1 MENKTGRIILYTFI
15 GLILIAG
22 AFSGGV
28 WVGYFMP
35 NAITAG
41 SNLLPSGNS
50 TTTSQ
55 TSATPETI
63 ITPPPDTTTGLF
75 SPFWQAWE
83 LVHQQYVDQPVNDTT
98 LMQGAIKGMLD
109 SLGDAHTTYMSP
121 EESQQASADLS
132 GYDGIGAY
140 VDTTTKNLT
149 IVSPIPGSPAE
160 AAGLKPGDVIIA
172 VDKKDVTSDTP
183 TAVLQ
188 MVLGKAGTPVTLTIQ
203 RPNVDKP
210 FDVTITR
217 AHIVIPTIQGKMLS
231 GNIAYIDLS
240 TFGQTTADDL
250 TAELKQLLA
259 QNPKGLILDL
269 RDDGGGYLDTAVAV
283 ISQFVDQGTVLI
295 EQYGDGTRDTYSAKP
310 GGLATKVKLVVLVN
324 AGTASASEITAGAIQ
339 DYKRGILIG
348 TTTYGKGSVQVW
360 TDLVNG
366 QGGVRITVAQWLT
379 PNGRQI
385 NGVGLTPDIV
395 VDRTQDDITAGK
407 DPQLDRAI
415 QYLTNGQ

>member
-1 MENKTGRIILYTFI
+1 MEKKTGRIILYT
-15 GLILIAG
+15 LISVILLAG

-35 NAITAG
+35 NALSAG
-41 SNLLPSGNS
+41 SSLLLNTKS
-50 TTTSQ
+50 TTTAQ
-55 TSATPETI
+55 GSATPETI
-63 ITPPPDTTTGLF
+63 ITPPPDATTGLF

-109 SLGDAHTTYMSP
+109 SLGDPHTAYMDP
-121 EESQQASADLS
+121 QESAEASADLS

-140 VDTTTKNLT
+140 VDTTTKYLT
-149 IVSPIPGSPAE
+149 ITSPIPGSPAE
-160 AAGLKPGDVIIA
+160 AAGLKPGDEIIA
-172 VDKKDVTSDTP
+172 VDKKDVTGETP
-183 TAVLQ
+183 DAVLQ
-188 MVLGKAGTPVTLTIQ
+188 LVLGKAGTQVTLTIQ
-203 RPNVDKP
+203 RQNVAQP
-210 FDVTITR
+210 FDVTVTR
-217 AHIVIPTIQGKMLS
+217 AHIVIPSIQGKMLD

-240 TFGQTTADDL
+240 TFGQTTGDDL
-250 TAELKQLLA
+250 KAELKTLLA
-259 QNPKGLILDL
+259 NNPKGLILDL
-269 RDDGGGYLDTAVAV
+269 RDDGGGYLNTAVDV
-283 ISQFVDQGTVLI
+283 VSQFIGSGTILI
-295 EQYGDGTRDTYSAKP
+295 EQYGDGTKDTYSAEP
-310 GGLATKVKLVVLVN
+310 GGLATNIKLVVLVN
-324 AGTASASEITAGAIQ
+324 SGTASAAEITSGAIQ

-366 QGGVRITVAQWLT
+366 QGGVRITVARWLT

-395 VDRTQDDITAGK
+395 VDRTQDDINAGK

-415 QYLTNGQ
+415 QYLTTGK

>member
-1 MENKTGRIILYTFI
+1 VIL
-15 GLILIAG
+15 LAG

-35 NAITAG
+35 NTLSA
-41 SNLLPSGNS
+41 GNS
-50 TTTSQ
+50 LLTSGSSSTTSQ

-63 ITPPPDTTTGLF
+63 ITPPADTTTGLF

-140 VDTTTKNLT
+140 VDTTTKYLT
-149 IVSPIPGSPAE
+149 IVSPIPGTPAE
-160 AAGLKPGDVIIA
+160 AAGLKPGDEIIA
-172 VDKKDVTSDTP
+172 VDKKDITKETP
-183 TAVLQ
+183 AAVLQ

-203 RPNVDKP
+203 RQDVAQP

-217 AHIVIPTIQGKMLS
+217 AHIVIPTIQGKMLD

-240 TFGQTTADDL
+240 TFGETTADDL
-250 TAELKQLLA
+250 KTELKTLLA

-269 RDDGGGYLDTAVAV
+269 RDDGGGYLNTAVDV
-283 ISQFVDQGTVLI
+283 VSQFIDNGTILI
-295 EQYGDGTRDTYSAKP
+295 EQYGDGTKDTYSAKP
-310 GGLATKVKLVVLVN
+310 GGLATNIKLVVLVN
-324 AGTASASEITAGAIQ
+324 GGTASASEITSGAIQ

-360 TDLVNG
+360 TDLVNS
-366 QGGVRITVAQWLT
+366 QGGVRITVARWLT

-395 VDRTQDDITAGK
+395 IDRTQDDIKAGK

-415 QYLTNGQ
+415 QYLTTGK

>member
-1 MENKTGRIILYTFI
+1 
-15 GLILIAG
+15 
-22 AFSGGV
+22 
-28 WVGYFMP
+28 
-35 NAITAG
+35 
-41 SNLLPSGNS
+41 
-50 TTTSQ
+50 
-55 TSATPETI
+55 
-63 ITPPPDTTTGLF
+63 
-75 SPFWQAWE
+75 
-83 LVHQQYVDQPVNDTT
+83 VNDTT

-109 SLGDAHTTYMSP
+109 SLGDSHTAYMDP
-121 EESQQASADLS
+121 QESQQASADLS

-283 ISQFVDQGTVLI
+283 VSQFVDQGTVLI

-310 GGLATKVKLVVLVN
+310 GGLATKIKLVVLVN

-339 DYKRGILIG
+339 DYKRGVLIG

-360 TDLVNG
+360 TDLVNS
-366 QGGVRITVAQWLT
+366 QGGVRITVARWLT

-415 QYLTNGQ
+415 QYLTTGK

>member
-1 MENKTGRIILYTFI
+1 MEKKTGRIILYTLI

-28 WVGYFMP
+28 WVGYFLP
-35 NAITAG
+35 NTVAA
-41 SNLLPSGNS
+41 GNS
-50 TTTSQ
+50 LLLNTKNTSSPQ
-55 TSATPETI
+55 TSTTPETI
-63 ITPPPDTTTGLF
+63 ITPPPDTTGLF
-75 SPFWQAWE
+75 SSFWQVWD
-83 LVHQQYVDQPVNDTT
+83 LVHQEYVDQPVNDTT

-109 SLGDAHTTYMSP
+109 SLGDSHTVYMDP
-121 EESQQASADLS
+121 QESQQASADLS
-132 GYDGIGAY
+132 GYEGIGAY
-140 VDTTTKNLT
+140 VDTTTKYLT
-149 IVSPIPGSPAE
+149 IVSPIPGTPAE
-160 AAGLKPGDVIIA
+160 AAGLQPGDEIIA
-172 VDKKDVTSDTP
+172 VDKKDVTTEAPST
-183 TAVLQ
+183 VLQ
-188 MVLGKAGTPVTLTIQ
+188 MVLGKAGTQVTLTIQ
-203 RPNVDKP
+203 RQNVDQP

-217 AHIVIPTIQGKMLS
+217 ARIVIPTIQGKMLD

-250 TAELKQLLA
+250 KAELKTLLA

-269 RDDGGGYLDTAVAV
+269 RDDGGGYLDTAVDV
-283 ISQFVDQGTVLI
+283 VSQFLDQGTVLI
-295 EQYGDGTRDTYSAKP
+295 EQYGDGTRDTYAVKS
-310 GGLATKVKLVVLVN
+310 GGLATNIKLVVLVN
-324 AGTASASEITAGAIQ
+324 SGTASASEITAGAIQ

-366 QGGVRITVAQWLT
+366 QGGVRITVARWLT

-395 VDRTQDDITAGK
+395 VDRTQDDIKAGK

-415 QYLTNGQ
+415 QYLTTGE